1 MKVRRWLAVPFYGA
15 LLAPVWLILR
25 ELGTWALAGVGLGAA
40 LVLAAR
46 KALGRG

>member
-1 MKVRRWLAVPFYGA
+1 MIRRWVAVPLYGA

-25 ELGTWALAGVGLGAA
+25 ELGAWALAAVGLGAA
-40 LVLAAR
+40 LALAAR